1 MSRPGSWQDWPP
13 ARPIR
18 VDGGIKARSK
28 RGAIGEQWW
37 SRRFIGVLESYG
49 MSGRLARGRSYARA
63 GQVLDFELSQ
73 GKVTARVQ
81 GSRVRPYQVRIGV
94 LPLTT
99 AQWRRVMQQLA
110 SQALFR
116 AKLLAGEMP
125 HEIEEVF
132 SECGTPLFPRSA
144 ADLDM
149 HCSCPDWGV
158 PCKHLAAV
166 CYVLAEEFD
175 RDPFA
180 MLAWRGKGRD
190 ELLTALRQIQG
201 RAARPRRRP
210 GRDLAGRPGRAGPS
224 AGRVP
229 GRVLVARAEPGP
241 AAGAGRGARLRGA
254 RLAAAHVPPAARAG
268 QGEGPSRRAGPR
280 LPAARRGR
288 PGTGRRARLSPGP
301 PPDGAQTRSMASGRP
316 HQPSGVSRSSS
327 SIAPSTCHS
336 EVTGRNRP
344 SMVRSSNS
352 SSSERK
358 KSSSSSRRPRPRPR
372 PRPRVGRRRR
382 RLRGRSRARTPA
394 RSAADA
400 DVPGP
405 PSTSAVIAASQSK
418 WSMAQMAA
426 SSLSASD
433 PFAVVLAGPAP
444 VVWSLRGRHPGGQP
458 EPQLGVVGGQVF
470 RAHPAALDQQPARP
484 AGPGDLGAQ
493 PGAGPAQVLRA
504 AAGGHP
510 PGRAGPGSRPA
521 PRRRRRP
528 TRPGTPRP
536 SRRAARPSGPG
547 RRAAPRSSTALAAR
561 CRPGRRPDRP
571 RPADRDRSRPRR
583 AAPRGG

>member
-1 MSRPGSWQDWPP
+1 MSGSWQDWPP

-99 AQWRRVMQQLA
+99 AQWRRVLKQLA

-144 ADLDM
+144 GDLDM

-201 RAARPRRRP
+201 AAP
-210 GRDLAGRPGRAGPS
+210 GS
-224 AGRVP
+224 AGSGQV
-229 GRVLVARAEPGP
+229 GADP
-241 AAGAGRGARLRGA
+241 AA
-254 RLAAAHVPPAARAG
+254 
-268 QGEGPSRRAGPR
+268 
-280 LPAARRGR
+280 
-288 PGTGRRARLSPGP
+288 
-301 PPDGAQTRSMASGRP
+301 
-316 HQPSGVSRSSS
+316 
-327 SIAPSTCHS
+327 
-336 EVTGRNRP
+336 
-344 SMVRSSNS
+344 
-352 SSSERK
+352 
-358 KSSSSSRRPRPRPR
+358 
-372 PRPRVGRRRR
+372 
-382 RLRGRSRARTPA
+382 
-394 RSAADA
+394 
-400 DVPGP
+400 
-405 PSTSAVIAASQSK
+405 
-418 WSMAQMAA
+418 
-426 SSLSASD
+426 
-433 PFAVVLAGPAP
+433 
-444 VVWSLRGRHPGGQP
+444 
-458 EPQLGVVGGQVF
+458 
-470 RAHPAALDQQPARP
+470 PAALDVPHRPLAECLDGFWSPGLSPAR
-484 AGPGDLGAQ
+484 
-493 PGAGPAQVLRA
+493 LR
-504 AAGGHP
+504 
-510 PGRAGPGSRPA
+510 
-521 PRRRRRP
+521 
-528 TRPGTPRP
+528 
-536 SRRAARPSGPG
+536 
-547 RRAAPRSSTALAAR
+547 ALAAA
-561 CRPGRRPDRP
+561 PG
-571 RPADRDRSRPRR
+571 A
-583 AAPRGG
+583 AAPDLLLRMFPPPPVQVRGKDLADVLAPAYQRLAADDPGPGELG